1 MKPGSK
7 AYFILSLVFGALA
20 SIAGGL
26 ALSLEVG
33 RLAPTTLHVQDA
45 QLIRGADGTFAPLP
59 PVLDVAL
66 PSQWESV
73 ALPHTWPQSL
83 DLQTG
88 APPRVTWLQIR
99 LDGLPPTQ
107 GGLVLYLPR
116 WQTVGRIAV
125 YGDDRLLY
133 RSGGDVLWNGFNH
146 PLWIPL
152 DGDGLA
158 PRPQMLRLRID
169 SLANAGGAVSSLWV
183 GQGADL
189 QLRYRLRRMFQT
201 GVAEVMGMSFLGL
214 GGFALA
220 VWLLRRE
227 RTYLLFALF
236 TLLWALRSQRFHVG
250 LEPLPISSA
259 WFGWMTINSGNA
271 LLVTWYAFM
280 CTLVPTAPRWPVRV
294 LLGFLLVSSALTLPL
309 ITHPTWIHALAPL
322 PYLMTN
328 LAGIPATLLMAW
340 AAWRHG
346 GREGLVA
353 ASIGL
358 LHLPV
363 AVHDWMMQSY
373 LVSPEHIYA
382 WPFSTMARI
391 GMFLYVILNRY
402 VGALLTAEQSNL
414 VLAQRLRARES
425 ELAVSY
431 EQLRSVQQRQLLSQ
445 ERNRLMQDIHDGMGS
460 QLMSA
465 LKVAESGGLNEA
477 QMAQVLREC
486 IDDLKLTVDSLESVE
501 ADLLLLLATL
511 RYRLAPRLHGSG
523 LQLRWEVEDVP
534 ALNWLDPR
542 CALHVLRIL
551 QEGISNILQH
561 ANASELRVATGE
573 ADGGVYVLL
582 EDNGRG
588 FNHHPLNDVGR
599 GLSNMARRAH
609 AIGGWVAWDRLP
621 GGTRFKLWLP
631 LRRLEALV

>member
-1 MKPGSK
+1 MKHGSK
-7 AYFILSLVFGALA
+7 AYFILSLVFVVLA
-20 SIAGGL
+20 GIAGGL

-33 RLAPTTLHVQDA
+33 RSAPTTWHVRAA
-45 QLIRGADGTFAPLP
+45 QLASGSEGTFAPLP
-59 PVLDVAL
+59 PV
-66 PSQWESV
+66 SQAAEPDQWQSV

-88 APPRVTWLQIR
+88 AAPRSIWLQVP
-99 LDGLPPTQ
+99 LDGLPATE

-133 RSGGDVLWNGFNH
+133 RSVGDVLWNGFNY
-146 PLWIPL
+146 PLWVSL
-152 DGDGLA
+152 DGEGLA
-158 PRPQMLRLRID
+158 PRPKVLRLRID
-169 SLANAGGAVSSLWV
+169 SLANAGGTVSSLWI
-183 GQGADL
+183 GQAKDL
-189 QLRYRLRRMFQT
+189 WPRYRLRRMLQT

-259 WFGWMTINSGNA
+259 WFGWMTINAGNA

-294 LLGFLLVSSALTLPL
+294 LLGLLLLSSAVTLPV
-309 ITHPTWIHALAPL
+309 ITNPVWIQALAPL
-322 PYLMTN
+322 PYLVTN
-328 LAGIPATLLMAW
+328 LVGIPATLLMAW

-363 AVHDWMMQSY
+363 AVHDWMMHSY
-373 LVSPEHIYA
+373 LVDPEHIYA
-382 WPFSTMARI
+382 WPFSTAARI

-402 VGALLTAEQSNL
+402 VGALATAEQSNA
-414 VLAQRLRARES
+414 VLAQRLHAREK

-431 EQLRSVQQRQLLSQ
+431 EQLRSVQQRQLLNH

-465 LKVAESGGLNEA
+465 LKVAESGGLSEA
-477 QMAQVLREC
+477 KMAQVLREC
-486 IDDLKLTVDSLESVE
+486 IDDLKLTVDSLECVE

-511 RYRLAPRLHGSG
+511 RYRLAPRLQGSG
-523 LQLRWEVEDVP
+523 LTLRWEVKEVP
-534 ALNWLDPR
+534 TLNWLDPR
-542 CALHVLRIL
+542 SALHVLRIL
-551 QEGISNILQH
+551 QEGISNIIQH
-561 ANASELRVATGE
+561 SGASEIRVATGE

-582 EDNGRG
+582 EDNGLG
-588 FNHHPLNDVGR
+588 FSRSHFGDVGR

-609 AIGGWVAWDRLP
+609 AIGGQVAWDP
-621 GGTRFKLWLP
+621 VAGGTRFTLWLP
-631 LRRLEALV
+631 LRRLDVAV